1 MGLDYRIM
9 EEIRIQKYIS
19 DCGVMSRRA
28 AEVEIKHGQIY
39 VNGQKAVIGQKIDPE
54 KDIVKY
60 KDTIIGNSDKRY
72 QYIILYK
79 PSGYVTTLSDE
90 KGRKCITELV
100 SDVGTRVY
108 PVGRLDMDSE
118 GLLLLTN
125 DGELTNKLTHPKH
138 KIPKIYHV
146 KIVNKITPDE
156 LKILRK
162 PMLIDDY
169 MIQPVQVEIVSQ
181 NDYNT
186 VLRMTLFEGRNRQ
199 IRKMCENMGLSIINL
214 KRIAIGNIT
223 LGDLHPGK
231 WRRLTQSQVKYLKE
245 GI

>member
-1 MGLDYRIM
+1 MGLDYWIM

-28 AEVEIKHGQIY
+28 AENEIKCGQIY

-60 KDTIIGNSDKRY
+60 KDTVIGNSDKRY
-72 QYIILYK
+72 KYIILYK

-90 KGRKCITELV
+90 KGRKCITELIN
-100 SDVGTRVY
+100 DVGTRVY

-146 KIVNKITPDE
+146 KIENKITPDE
-156 LKILRK
+156 LKTLSK

-169 MIQPVQVEIVSQ
+169 MIQPVKVEIVSQ

-186 VLRMTLFEGRNRQ
+186 VLRMTLYEGRNRQ
-199 IRKMCENMGLSIINL
+199 IRKMCENTGLSIINL

-223 LGDLHPGK
+223 LGDLRPGK
-231 WRRLTQSQVKYLKE
+231 WRCLTQSQVKYLKE